1 MVQINGEVTG
11 LRELAANSS
20 KLKKSFAGS
29 TLRTALRNGAK
40 PVRTRARN
48 IVAR

>member
-20 KLKKSFAGS
+20 KLKKSFARLYPAHGS
-29 TLRTALRNGAK
+29 TQRRQACPDQGAEHC
-40 PVRTRARN
+40 
-48 IVAR
+48 